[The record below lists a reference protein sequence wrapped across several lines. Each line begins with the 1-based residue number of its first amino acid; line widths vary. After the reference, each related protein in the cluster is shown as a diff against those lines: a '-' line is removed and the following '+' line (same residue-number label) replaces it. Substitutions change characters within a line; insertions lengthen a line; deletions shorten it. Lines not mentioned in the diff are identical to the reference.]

1 MRRRFWTEYKENA
14 GAWATP
20 AFPLIGGRTMQ
31 DQEEPDNERQKG
43 ARNGFA
49 PLSRFAVPAS
59 ETRFV

>member
-14 GAWATP
+14 GVAQAP

-31 DQEEPDNERQKG
+31 DQERPDNERQKV

-49 PLSRFAVPAS
+49 PLSRFAVHAS